1 MMCMMP
7 VLVVEDNFLVAASLE
22 AALGDAGHAVTLAR
36 SVAEAEAALA
46 GTRFSAA
53 LLDYALPDGDSL
65 GLARRLHAFGCPVAL
80 VSGVDRDVVP
90 LDAAIAARF
99 AKPMDEREV
108 VEWVGAVAVIGRS
121 HAA

>member
-22 AALGDAGHAVTLAR
+22 AALGEAGYGVMLAR
-36 SVAEAEAALA
+36 SIAEADAALA
-46 GTRFSAA
+46 GTGFCAA
-53 LLDYALPDGDSL
+53 LLDYDLPDGDSL
-65 GLARRLHAFGCPVAL
+65 DLARRLHAFGCPVAV

-90 LDAAIAARF
+90 PDAAISARF
-99 AKPMDEREV
+99 TKPMDEREV
-108 VEWVGAVAVIGRS
+108 MDWVGEVAVIGRS